1 MHILIGNCTGKYLSL
16 QTRWYQCNP
25 LGTDSVY
32 VLDIQ
37 LIPQI
42 CGGLFF
48 FSATCG
54 RVLLSKSGQ
63 TSYLAN
69 HLGVSAVVY
78 YESCLQHF
86 ARQLQDWIPADIR
99 NSIFLDQVLIGSC
112 TVPNENTYYY

>member
-48 FSATCG
+48 FL
-54 RVLLSKSGQ
+54 VLPVVEFF
-63 TSYLAN
+63 YLN
-69 HLGVSAVVY
+69 
-78 YESCLQHF
+78 
-86 ARQLQDWIPADIR
+86 QDKRPI
-99 NSIFLDQVLIGSC
+99 
-112 TVPNENTYYY
+112 